1 MGRPIIRTTLPT
13 LLRVGA
19 WGCILLLAALS
30 LLPGHDLVRTD
41 LAKLGYGT
49 QLEHLIAYLG
59 ATTVIGLA
67 YQTRL
72 TRLTVAL
79 ILIPYAAL
87 LEIAQIYSPDR
98 NASVLDFA
106 ASATGVVMGA
116 LLIPMALR
124 VVASMLNSGL
134 QSATPARDRP
144 PGA

>member
-1 MGRPIIRTTLPT
+1 MGRPVIRTTLPT

-19 WGCILLLAALS
+19 WGCILLLAVLS
-30 LLPGHDLVRTD
+30 LLPGHDLIRTD

-49 QLEHLIAYLG
+49 QIEHFIAYFG

-72 TRLTVAL
+72 TRLAVAL
-79 ILIPYAAL
+79 ILIPYAAV

-106 ASATGVVMGA
+106 ASTAGVVTGA
-116 LLIPMALR
+116 LLIPMAWR
-124 VVASMLNSGL
+124 VVVSMLNSSL
-134 QSATPARDRP
+134 QRATPVRERP